1 MSKNFDRAS
10 EYEMQMR
17 EHQINAAIKRP
28 AGISAF
34 TCEECGN
41 PIPEQRRVASIG
53 CIRCIDCQT
62 IFELKD
68 KHYRS
73 V

>member
-17 EHQINAAIKRP
+17 EHQINAVVKRP
-28 AGISAF
+28 VGVSAF
-34 TCEECGN
+34 TCEECGR
-41 PIPEQRRVASIG
+41 PIPEQRRLASVG
-53 CIRCIDCQT
+53 CIRYIDCQT

>member
-28 AGISAF
+28 VGVSAF
-34 TCEECGN
+34 TCEECGR
-41 PIPEQRRVASIG
+41 PIPEQRRLASVG

>member
-10 EYEMQMR
+10 EYEQQMR
-17 EHQINAAIKRP
+17 EHQINAVVKRTV
-28 AGISAF
+28 GVSAF
-34 TCEECGN
+34 TCEECGR
-41 PIPEQRRVASIG
+41 PIPEQRRLASVG

>member
-10 EYEMQMR
+10 EYEQQMR
-17 EHQINAAIKRP
+17 EHQINAVVKRP
-28 AGISAF
+28 VGVSAF
-34 TCEECGN
+34 TCEECGC
-41 PIPEQRRVASIG
+41 PIPEQRRIASIG
-53 CIRCIDCQT
+53 CVRCIDCQT

-68 KHYRS
+68 KHYRG